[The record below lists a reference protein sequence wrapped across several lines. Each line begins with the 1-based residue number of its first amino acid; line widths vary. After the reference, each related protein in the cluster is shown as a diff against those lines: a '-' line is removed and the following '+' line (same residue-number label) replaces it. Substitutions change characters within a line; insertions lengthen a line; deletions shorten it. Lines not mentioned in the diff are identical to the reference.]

1 MLKPL
6 ICCVPVLLETGG
18 LLFDG
23 VPYQTLIAIMLCV
36 RRTLD
41 TSSKRWKAFVL
52 FVRSLSPDV
61 NQAEVQQFLP

>member
-1 MLKPL
+1 ML
-6 ICCVPVLLETGG
+6 LLETGG

-23 VPYQTLIAIMLCV
+23 MPYQTLIAIMLCV

-41 TSSKRWKAFVL
+41 TSSKSWKALIL

-61 NQAEVQQFLP
+61 KQAEVQQLLP

>member
-1 MLKPL
+1 ML
-6 ICCVPVLLETGG
+6 LLESGG

-36 RRTLD
+36 RRILD

-61 NQAEVQQFLP
+61 KQAEVQEFLP